1 MGALSFAS
9 RVVPGAGAFELSRS
23 SRRNRVALNVRKS
36 PVAAL
41 NARPETRWTDPP
53 PFPEVRSARAHDR
66 SLRLRRWHAAA
77 ERRLGGHNKKTFL
90 PRVCTVTETRFSP
103 KPEHP
108 NPNGGRPFFL
118 ISLTRSTPR
127 ALASIRLR

>member
-53 PFPEVRSARAHDR
+53 PFPEVRSARAIGP
-66 SLRLRRWHAAA
+66 SVCVAGTQPPNV
-77 ERRLGGHNKKTFL
+77 RLGGHNKKTFL

-118 ISLTRSTPR
+118 ISLTRSSPH